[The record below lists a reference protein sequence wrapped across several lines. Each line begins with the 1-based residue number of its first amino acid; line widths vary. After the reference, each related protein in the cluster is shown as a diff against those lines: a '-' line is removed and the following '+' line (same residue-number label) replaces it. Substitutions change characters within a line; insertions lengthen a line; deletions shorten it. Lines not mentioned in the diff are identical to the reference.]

1 MPIQTPFH
9 PRTSLHN
16 AALSWKDWGGYF
28 AANSYNVVNDFEYY
42 AFRHSAGLIDITPLF
57 KYKVTGKDASIFLS
71 RIMVKDISKLK
82 LNQATYCCWCDDRGM
97 VVDDGTV
104 MYFGE
109 NEYFV
114 TAADPSYSWFSR
126 FVKNFDVHIEDITD
140 TYCGLALQ
148 GPTSRDILKKICEA
162 DLDNLKYFW
171 TTSAKG
177 DGFNFK
183 ISRTGYTGDLGYEL
197 WIKNEDALKLFDA
210 IWRAGQDY
218 NIRMSGIAALD
229 IARIEAGLVMNGVDY
244 HSSLHALIP
253 EQMST
258 PYELGLGWT
267 VNLDREPFIGQRAL
281 KVEKKNGSRWATVG
295 IDINWPDLEALYK
308 KHGLPPRTEPGAW
321 RHSVPIYHKAQISKQ
336 IGYATSGT
344 WSPIL
349 KKNIALAT
357 IEIEHAEIGNEVNF
371 EVMVEHHRRTVRA
384 IVNKPQFFNPDR
396 KRSILK
402 NQYHEQEI

>member
-1 MPIQTPFH
+1 MPIQSPFFT
-9 PRTSLHN
+9 RTSEHSANLD
-16 AALSWKDWGGYF
+16 WKDWAGYF

-57 KYKVTGKDASIFLS
+57 KYMVTGKDAALFLS
-71 RIMVKDISKLK
+71 RIIVKDISKLK

-97 VVDDGTV
+97 VIDDGTV
-104 MYFGE
+104 MRFGE

-126 FVKNFDVHIEDITD
+126 FVKKLDVNIEDITD

-148 GPTSRDILKKICEA
+148 GPKSRDILKKMCDA
-162 DLDNLKYFW
+162 DLDSLKFFW
-171 TTSAKG
+171 TTNAKA
-177 DGFNFK
+177 DGFDFK

-210 IWRAGQDY
+210 VWQAGQDY

-229 IARIEAGLVMNGVDY
+229 VARIEAGLVMNGVDY
-244 HSSLHALIP
+244 HSALHALIP

-267 VNLDREPFIGQRAL
+267 VNLDRAPFIGQKAL
-281 KVEKKNGSRWATVG
+281 KAEKANCSRWATVG
-295 IDINWPDLEALYK
+295 LDINCPDLEALYK
-308 KHGLPPRTEPGAW
+308 KHGLPPHTEAGAW
-321 RHSVPIYHKAQISKQ
+321 RHSVPIYHKQQATKQ

-344 WSPIL
+344 WSPAL

-357 IEIEHAEIGNEVNF
+357 IEIDYADPGTEVNF
-371 EVMVEHHRRTVRA
+371 EVMVEHHRETVRA
-384 IVNKPQFFNPDR
+384 IVGKPQFFNPER
-396 KRSILK
+396 KRSILNK
-402 NQYHEQEI
+402 

>member
-1 MPIQTPFH
+1 MPIQSPFH
-9 PRTSLHN
+9 PRTVEHNKSLD
-16 AALSWKDWGGYF
+16 WKNWAGYF
-28 AANSYNVVNDFEYY
+28 AANSYNVVNDFEYF

-57 KYKVTGKDASIFLS
+57 KYRVKGKDATLLLS

-104 MYFGE
+104 MRFDQD
-109 NEYFV
+109 EYFV
-114 TAADPSYSWFSR
+114 TAADPSFSWFTR
-126 FVKNFDVHIEDITD
+126 VARKLEVDIEDLTD
-140 TYCGLALQ
+140 SYCGLALQ
-148 GPTSRDILKKICEA
+148 GPTSRDILKSMCDA
-162 DLDNLKYFW
+162 NLDSLKFFW
-171 TTSAKG
+171 TTDAKG
-177 DGFNFK
+177 DGFDFK

-197 WIKNEDALKLFDA
+197 WVKNENALELFDA
-210 IWRAGQDY
+210 VWSSGKNY

-229 IARIEAGLVMNGVDY
+229 VARIEAGLVMNGVDY

-267 VNLDREPFIGQRAL
+267 VNLEREAFMGQRAL
-281 KVEKKNGSRWATVG
+281 REEKLNGSKWALVG
-295 IDINWPDLEALYK
+295 LDINWPDLENLYK
-308 KHGLPPRTEPGAW
+308 NHGLPPHTESGAW
-321 RHSVPIYHKAQISKQ
+321 RYSVPIYHKTQNAKQ

-344 WSPIL
+344 WSPSL

-357 IEIEHAEIGNEVNF
+357 IEIDYSKPGSEVNF
-371 EVMVEHHRRTVRA
+371 EVIVEHQRKSVRA
-384 IVNKPQFFNPDR
+384 IVGKPQFFNPER

-402 NQYHEQEI
+402 

>member
-9 PRTSLHN
+9 PRTSELN
-16 AALSWKDWGGYF
+16 NNLDWKDWGGYF
-28 AANSYNVVNDFEYY
+28 AANSYNVVNDFEYH
-42 AFRHSAGLIDITPLF
+42 AFRHSAGLVDITPLF
-57 KYKVTGKDASIFLS
+57 KYKVTGKDAAKFLS
-71 RIMVKDISKLK
+71 RLIVKDIRKLK

-97 VVDDGTV
+97 VIDDGTV

-126 FVKNFDVHIEDITD
+126 FIKKLDVQIEDITD
-140 TYCGLALQ
+140 SYCGLALQ
-148 GPTSRDILKKICEA
+148 GPTSRDILKNMCDA
-162 DLDNLKYFW
+162 DLDKLKFFW

-177 DGFNFK
+177 EGFEFK
-183 ISRTGYTGDLGYEL
+183 ISRTGYTGDLGYEI
-197 WIKNEDALKLFDA
+197 WVNNEDALNLFDA
-210 IWRAGQDY
+210 VWSAGQNY

-267 VNLDREPFIGQRAL
+267 VHLDREPFMGQRAL
-281 KVEKKNGSRWATVG
+281 KEEKKNGSKWATVG
-295 IDINWPDLEALYK
+295 LDINWPDLEELYK
-308 KHGLPPRTEPGAW
+308 KHGLPPHIGTSAW
-321 RHSVPIYHKAQISKQ
+321 RHSVPIYHKQQLTKQ

-357 IEIEHAEIGNEVNF
+357 IEIDYAKPGTEVNF
-371 EVMVEHHRRTVRA
+371 EVMVEHQRKTVRA
-384 IVNKPQFFNPDR
+384 IVGKPQFFNPKR
-396 KRSILK
+396 KRSTIK
-402 NQYHEQEI
+402 K

>member
-9 PRTSLHN
+9 ARTSKLN
-16 AALSWKDWGGYF
+16 SALDWKDWSGYF
-28 AANSYNVVNDFEYY
+28 AANSYNVVSDFEYY
-42 AFRHSAGLIDITPLF
+42 AFRYSAGLVDITPLF
-57 KYKVTGKDASIFLS
+57 KYKVTGKDASMFLS
-71 RIMVKDISKLK
+71 RIIVKDIRKLG

-97 VVDDGTV
+97 VIDDGTV
-104 MYFGE
+104 MRFGE

-126 FVKNFDVHIEDITD
+126 FIKNMDVRIEDITD
-140 TYCGLALQ
+140 SYCGLALQ
-148 GPTSRDILKKICEA
+148 GPTSRDILKDMCDA
-162 DLDNLKYFW
+162 DVDGLKFFW
-171 TTSAKG
+171 TTSAKA
-177 DGFNFK
+177 DGFELK

-197 WIKNEDALKLFDA
+197 WVKNEDALKLFDA
-210 IWRAGQDY
+210 VWSAGQDY

-229 IARIEAGLVMNGVDY
+229 IARIEAGLIMNGVDY

-281 KVEKKNGSRWATVG
+281 RAEKKNGSKWATVG
-295 IDINWPDLEALYK
+295 IDINWPDLEKLYK
-308 KHGLPPRTEPGAW
+308 KHGLPPHTEAGAW
-321 RHSVPIYHKAQISKQ
+321 RHSVPIYQNQFSSKQ

-344 WSPIL
+344 WSPLL

-357 IEIEHAEIGNEVNF
+357 IKMDYAKPGTEVNF
-371 EVMVEHHRRTVRA
+371 EVMVEHHRKQVRA
-384 IVNKPQFFNPDR
+384 IVRKPQFFNPER

-402 NQYHEQEI
+402 K

>member
-1 MPIQTPFH
+1 MPIETPFY
-9 PRTSLHN
+9 PRTSVLN
-16 AALSWKDWGGYF
+16 TNLDWKDWGGYF
-28 AANSYNVVNDFEYY
+28 AANSYNVVNDFEYF
-42 AFRHSAGLIDITPLF
+42 AFRHSAGLIDVTPLF
-57 KYKVTGKDASIFLS
+57 KYKITGKDASLLLS
-71 RIMVKDISKLK
+71 RLIVKDISKLK

-97 VVDDGTV
+97 VIDDGTV
-104 MYFGE
+104 MRFGE

-126 FVKNFDVHIEDITD
+126 FVKKLDVHIEDITD
-140 TYCGLALQ
+140 TYCALALQ
-148 GPTSRDILKKICEA
+148 GPKSRDILKNMCDA
-162 DLDNLKYFW
+162 DLDNLKFFW
-171 TTSAKG
+171 TTSAKAE
-177 DGFNFK
+177 GFEFK

-197 WIKNEDALKLFDA
+197 WINNEDALKLFDS
-210 IWRAGQDY
+210 IWDAGQNY

-267 VNLDREPFIGQRAL
+267 VNLEREPFVGQKAL
-281 KVEKKNGSRWATVG
+281 KAEKKNGSRWATVG

-308 KHGLPPRTEPGAW
+308 KHGLPPHTEAGAW
-321 RHSVPIYHKAQISKQ
+321 RHSVPIYHKQHLSRQ

-344 WSPIL
+344 WSPAL

-357 IEIEHAEIGNEVNF
+357 IEIDYAKPGTVVNF
-371 EVMVEHHRRTVRA
+371 EVMVEHHRETVRA
-384 IVNKPQFFNPDR
+384 IVGKPQFFNPER
-396 KRSILK
+396 KRSILNK
-402 NQYHEQEI
+402 

>member
-1 MPIQTPFH
+1 MPLQTPFH
-9 PRTSLHN
+9 PRTSELNHN
-16 AALSWKDWGGYF
+16 LDWKEWAGYF
-28 AANSYNVVNDFEYY
+28 AANSYNVVNDFEYF
-42 AFRHSAGLIDITPLF
+42 AFRHSAGLVDITPLF
-57 KYKVTGKDASIFLS
+57 KYKVTGKDASMFLS
-71 RIMVKDISKLK
+71 RIIVKDIRKLK

-97 VVDDGTV
+97 VIDDGTV

-126 FVKNFDVHIEDITD
+126 FIKNLDVQIEDITD
-140 TYCGLALQ
+140 SYCGLALQ
-148 GPTSRDILKKICEA
+148 GPKSRDILKNMCDA
-162 DLDNLKYFW
+162 DLDRLKFFW

-177 DGFNFK
+177 NGFEFK

-210 IWRAGQDY
+210 IWSAGQDY

-229 IARIEAGLVMNGVDY
+229 IARIEAGLIMNGVDY

-253 EQMST
+253 EQMSS

-267 VNLDREPFIGQRAL
+267 VHLDREPFMGQRAL
-281 KVEKKNGSRWATVG
+281 RAEKKNGSRWAIVG
-295 IDINWPDLEALYK
+295 IDINWPDLEVLYK
-308 KHGLPPRTEPGAW
+308 KHGLPPHTEAGAW
-321 RHSVPIYHKAQISKQ
+321 RHSVPIYHKQRKSKQ

-357 IEIEHAEIGNEVNF
+357 IGIDYGRPGTEVNF
-371 EVMVEHHRRTVRA
+371 EVMVEHQREIVQA
-384 IVNKPQFFNPDR
+384 IVGKPQFFNPER

-402 NQYHEQEI
+402 K